1 MASTDKQV
9 RVAVVGAG
17 AVGSYFGG
25 MLARSG
31 VPVTLIARAA
41 HVEAIRA
48 NKLFIDAVTF
58 QERVAVNASTEI
70 SAARDADVI
79 LFCVKMTDTEEAARS
94 LAPYLAPN
102 AIVVSLQNGVD
113 NVPRIRAATGIDAL
127 AAVVYIAAAMPEPG
141 HVKHS
146 GAGSLAVGEQVD
158 RGLVDRTLADR
169 KPADR
174 ELADRTLADR
184 EPADRGLVDGKPAD
198 RNSPSQLSAPPPAG
212 RAERISALFT
222 AAGVP
227 CRVSPDI
234 EADMWSKFVMNCAGN
249 AVTGITQISYTS
261 LAHSAITPDIFK
273 LVIGETVAVAR
284 AAGVKLPEV
293 DYVSEGL
300 KFLQGVGAGA
310 TSSTAQDL
318 ARGKRTEI
326 DSLNGYV
333 ARRGKELGIATPANL
348 VLFALVKLLEEKAAD
363 QQPASS
369 QKASG

>member
-1 MASTDKQV
+1 MASIDKQA

-31 VPVTLIARAA
+31 VPVTLIARAP

-48 NKLFIDAVTF
+48 NNLFIDAVTF
-58 QERVAVNASTEI
+58 QERVAVDASTEI
-70 SAARDADVI
+70 SAARDADVV

-113 NVPRIRAATGIDAL
+113 NVPRIRAASGIDAL

-146 GAGSLAVGEQVD
+146 GAGSLAVGE
-158 RGLVDRTLADR
+158 LSDR
-169 KPADR
+169 KPADHKP
-174 ELADRTLADR
+174 ADRTLADR
-184 EPADRGLVDGKPAD
+184 NISSK
-198 RNSPSQLSAPPPAG
+198 SSAPPEG
-212 RAERISALFT
+212 RAERIAALFT

-249 AVTGITQISYTS
+249 AVTGITQISYTR
-261 LAHSAITPDIFK
+261 LAHSAITPDIFS

-333 ARRGKELGIATPANL
+333 VRRGKELGIATPANL
-348 VLFALVKLLEEKAAD
+348 VLSALVKLLEEKAAD
-363 QQPASS
+363 QQRASS

>member
-1 MASTDKQV
+1 
-9 RVAVVGAG
+9 
-17 AVGSYFGG
+17 VGSYFGG

-41 HVEAIRA
+41 HVDAIRA
-48 NKLFIDAVTF
+48 NKLFIDAVSF

-70 SAARDADVI
+70 SAARDADVV

-102 AIVVSLQNGVD
+102 TIVVSLQNGVD
-113 NVPRIRAATGIDAL
+113 NVPRIRAASGIDAL

-146 GAGSLAVGEQVD
+146 VGGSLAVGELAD

-169 KPADR
+169 
-174 ELADRTLADR
+174 
-184 EPADRGLVDGKPAD
+184 
-198 RNSPSQLSAPPPAG
+198 NSPSKYSAPQPAG
-212 RAERISALFT
+212 RAERITALFT

-234 EADMWSKFVMNCAGN
+234 EADLWSKFVMNCAGN
-249 AVTGITQISYTS
+249 AVTGITQISYER
-261 LAHSAITPDIFK
+261 LAHSAIAPDIFR
-273 LVIGETVAVAR
+273 LVIAETVAVAR

-293 DYVSEGL
+293 DFVSEGL
-300 KFLQGVGAGA
+300 KFLQGVGSGA

-363 QQPASS
+363 QQRASS

>member
-1 MASTDKQV
+1 
-9 RVAVVGAG
+9 
-17 AVGSYFGG
+17 

-48 NKLFIDAVTF
+48 NKLFIDAVSF

-70 SAARDADVI
+70 SAARDADVV

-94 LAPYLAPN
+94 LAPYLTPN
-102 AIVVSLQNGVD
+102 VIVVSLQNGVD
-113 NVPRIRAATGIDAL
+113 NVPRIRAASGIDAL

-146 GAGSLAVGEQVD
+146 GGGSLAVGE
-158 RGLVDRTLADR
+158 LL
-169 KPADR
+169 
-174 ELADRTLADR
+174 
-184 EPADRGLVDGKPAD
+184 D
-198 RNSPSQLSAPPPAG
+198 RNSPSKSSTPPAG

-333 ARRGKELGIATPANL
+333 ARRGKELGVAAPANL
-348 VLFALVKLLEEKAAD
+348 VLFALVKLLEQKTAD
-363 QQPASS
+363 QQRGSS
-369 QKASG
+369 KKAST

>member
-1 MASTDKQV
+1 MASTNKQV
-9 RVAVVGAG
+9 RGAVLGAA

-25 MLARSG
+25 MLAGSG
-31 VPVTLIARAA
+31 VAVSLIARAA

-48 NKLFIDAVTF
+48 NKLFLDTASF

-70 SAARDADVI
+70 SAARDADVV

-102 AIVVSLQNGVD
+102 ATVVSLQNGVD
-113 NVPRIRAATGIDAL
+113 NIPRIRAASGIDSL
-127 AAVVYIAAAMPEPG
+127 AAVVYIAAAIAGPG

-146 GAGSLAVGEQVD
+146 GGGSLALGE
-158 RGLVDRTLADR
+158 L
-169 KPADR
+169 PAR
-174 ELADRTLADR
+174 HR
-184 EPADRGLVDGKPAD
+184 
-198 RNSPSQLSAPPPAG
+198 SPSKSSASPPAG
-212 RAERISALFT
+212 RAERIAALFT

-234 EADMWSKFVMNCAGN
+234 EADLWSKFVLNCAGN
-249 AVTGITQISYTS
+249 AVTGITQISYTR
-261 LAHSAITPDIFK
+261 LAHSAITPDIFS
-273 LVIGETVAVAR
+273 LVVAETVAVAR

-293 DYVSEGL
+293 DFVSEGL
-300 KFLQGVGAGA
+300 KFLQGVGSEA

-333 ARRGKELGIATPANL
+333 TRLGKELGIATPANL
-348 VLFALVKLLEEKAAD
+348 TLFALVKLLEEKAAD
-363 QQPASS
+363 QQRASS
-369 QKASG
+369 KKAST

>member
-1 MASTDKQV
+1 
-9 RVAVVGAG
+9 
-17 AVGSYFGG
+17 
-25 MLARSG
+25 
-31 VPVTLIARAA
+31 
-41 HVEAIRA
+41 
-48 NKLFIDAVTF
+48 
-58 QERVAVNASTEI
+58 
-70 SAARDADVI
+70 
-79 LFCVKMTDTEEAARS
+79 
-94 LAPYLAPN
+94 
-102 AIVVSLQNGVD
+102 LQNGVD
-113 NVPRIRAATGIDAL
+113 NVPRIRAASGIDAL

-158 RGLVDRTLADR
+158 RKLADG
-169 KPADR
+169 
-174 ELADRTLADR
+174 EQVDR
-184 EPADRGLVDGKPAD
+184 EPAEREQVD
-198 RNSPSQLSAPPPAG
+198 RNSPSKSSAPTPAG
-212 RAERISALFT
+212 RAERIAALFT

-284 AAGVKLPEV
+284 AGGVKLPEV

-363 QQPASS
+363 HERASS
-369 QKASG
+369 KKAST

>member
-1 MASTDKQV
+1 MASTDKHV

-41 HVEAIRA
+41 NVEAIRA

-70 SAARDADVI
+70 SAARDADVV

-113 NVPRIRAATGIDAL
+113 NVPRIRAASGIDAL

-158 RGLVDRTLADR
+158 RKLADGEQVDR
-169 KPADR
+169 KPAER
-174 ELADRTLADR
+174 EQVER
-184 EPADRGLVDGKPAD
+184 EQVD
-198 RNSPSQLSAPPPAG
+198 RNSPSKSSAPTPAG
-212 RAERISALFT
+212 RAERIAALFT

-284 AAGVKLPEV
+284 AGGVKLPEV

-363 QQPASS
+363 HERASS
-369 QKASG
+369 KKAST

>member
-1 MASTDKQV
+1 
-9 RVAVVGAG
+9 
-17 AVGSYFGG
+17 

-70 SAARDADVI
+70 SAARDADVV

-94 LAPYLAPN
+94 LAQYLTPN

-113 NVPRIRAATGIDAL
+113 NVPRIRAASGIDAL

-146 GAGSLAVGEQVD
+146 GAGSLAVGE
-158 RGLVDRTLADR
+158 LPDR
-169 KPADR
+169 KPADSR
-174 ELADRTLADR
+174 LADRTLADR
-184 EPADRGLVDGKPAD
+184 ELADGNR
-198 RNSPSQLSAPPPAG
+198 PSKSSAPPAAGAG
-212 RAERISALFT
+212 RAERIAALFT
-222 AAGVP
+222 AANVP

-261 LAHSAITPDIFK
+261 LAHSAITPDIFR

-318 ARGKRTEI
+318 GRGKRTEI

-363 QQPASS
+363 QQRASS

>member
-1 MASTDKQV
+1 MASTDQQV

-31 VPVTLIARAA
+31 LPVTLIARAA

-48 NKLFIDAVTF
+48 NKLFLDTMSF

-70 SAARDADVI
+70 SAARDADVV
-79 LFCVKMTDTEEAARS
+79 LFCVKMTDTEDAARS

-113 NVPRIRAATGIDAL
+113 NVPRIRAASGIDAL
-127 AAVVYIAAAMPEPG
+127 AAVVYIAAAIPEPG

-146 GAGSLAVGEQVD
+146 AGGSLAVGE
-158 RGLVDRTLADR
+158 LVNHEPADR

-174 ELADRTLADR
+174 TLAD
-184 EPADRGLVDGKPAD
+184 G
-198 RNSPSQLSAPPPAG
+198 NNPSKSSASPPAG
-212 RAERISALFT
+212 RAERIVALFT

-227 CRVSPDI
+227 CRISPDI
-234 EADMWSKFVMNCAGN
+234 EADLWSKFVLNCAGN
-249 AVTGITQISYTS
+249 AVTGITQISYER
-261 LAHSAITPDIFK
+261 LAHSAITPDIFN
-273 LVIGETVAVAR
+273 LVIAETVAVAR

-300 KFLQGVGAGA
+300 RFLQGVGSDA

-363 QQPASS
+363 QQRASS

>member
-1 MASTDKQV
+1 MASTNKQA

-48 NKLFIDAVTF
+48 NKLFIDALTF

-70 SAARDADVI
+70 SAARDADVV

-113 NVPRIRAATGIDAL
+113 NVPRIRAASGIDAL

-146 GAGSLAVGEQVD
+146 GAGSLAVGE
-158 RGLVDRTLADR
+158 LTDRT
-169 KPADR
+169 P
-174 ELADRTLADR
+174 ADRTLADR
-184 EPADRGLVDGKPAD
+184 TPAG
-198 RNSPSQLSAPPPAG
+198 RNSPSKSSAPPPAG
-212 RAERISALFT
+212 RAERITALFT

-261 LAHSAITPDIFK
+261 LAHSAITPDIFR

-293 DYVSEGL
+293 DFVSEGL
-300 KFLQGVGAGA
+300 KFLQGVGSGA

-333 ARRGKELGIATPANL
+333 VRRGKELGIATPANL
-348 VLFALVKLLEEKAAD
+348 VLSALVKLLEEKAAD
-363 QQPASS
+363 QQRASS

>member
-41 HVEAIRA
+41 NVEAIRA

-70 SAARDADVI
+70 SAARDADVV
-79 LFCVKMTDTEEAARS
+79 LFCVKMTDTEDAARS
-94 LAPYLAPN
+94 LAPYLAPE

-113 NVPRIRAATGIDAL
+113 NVPRIRSVSGIDAL

-158 RGLVDRTLADR
+158 RNL
-169 KPADR
+169 ADR
-174 ELADRTLADR
+174 ELADRTLADH
-184 EPADRGLVDGKPAD
+184 ELVNGKLAGSS
-198 RNSPSQLSAPPPAG
+198 SPSKSSAPPPAG
-212 RAERISALFT
+212 RAERIAGLFT

-249 AVTGITQISYTS
+249 AVTGITQISYTR

-300 KFLQGVGAGA
+300 KFLQGVGSGA

-363 QQPASS
+363 QQRASS

>member
-1 MASTDKQV
+1 
-9 RVAVVGAG
+9 
-17 AVGSYFGG
+17 

-41 HVEAIRA
+41 HVEAICA

-58 QERVAVNASTEI
+58 QERVAINASTEI
-70 SAARDADVI
+70 SAARDADVV

-113 NVPRIRAATGIDAL
+113 NVPRIHAASGIDAL

-146 GAGSLAVGEQVD
+146 GAGSLAVGELPD
-158 RGLVDRTLADR
+158 RELGVRKLVEHEPADRMPADRELSDRELADRKLVDRTLAD
-169 KPADR
+169 
-174 ELADRTLADR
+174 
-184 EPADRGLVDGKPAD
+184 G
-198 RNSPSQLSAPPPAG
+198 NNPSKSSALPPAG
-212 RAERISALFT
+212 RAERIAALFT

-261 LAHSAITPDIFK
+261 LAHSAITPDIFR
-273 LVIGETVAVAR
+273 LVIAETVAVAR

-293 DYVSEGL
+293 DFVAEGL
-300 KFLQGVGAGA
+300 KFLQGVGSGA

-333 ARRGKELGIATPANL
+333 VRRGKELGIATPANL
-348 VLFALVKLLEEKAAD
+348 VLSALVKLLEEKAAD
-363 QQPASS
+363 QQRASS
-369 QKASG
+369 HKASG

>member
-41 HVEAIRA
+41 NVEAIRA
-48 NKLFIDAVTF
+48 NKLFIDAVSF

-70 SAARDADVI
+70 SAARDADVV

-94 LAPYLAPN
+94 LAPYLAPE

-113 NVPRIRAATGIDAL
+113 NVPRIRAASVIDAL

-146 GAGSLAVGEQVD
+146 VGGSLAVGELAD
-158 RGLVDRTLADR
+158 RKLTDRKPTDRELVDRT
-169 KPADR
+169 
-174 ELADRTLADR
+174 
-184 EPADRGLVDGKPAD
+184 PAD
-198 RNSPSQLSAPPPAG
+198 RNRPAKSSAPPAG
-212 RAERISALFT
+212 RAERIAALFT

-249 AVTGITQISYTS
+249 AVTGITQISYER
-261 LAHSAITPDIFK
+261 LAHSDVAPDIFR
-273 LVIGETVAVAR
+273 LVIAETVAVAR

-300 KFLQGVGAGA
+300 KFLQGVGSGA

-333 ARRGKELGIATPANL
+333 ARRGKELGISTPANL

-363 QQPASS
+363 RQRVSS